1 MPQAYVKKLA
11 RKHGTTTRR
20 AEGKWAKAKAA
31 AASQGHD
38 GNYAYVTSIFKNMMH
53 ETPYIPTLKDLTNG
67 MSFKYFLVA
76 EADEENPAEKRQM
89 SPEWQHLSKFP
100 QFNELPFKVRREL
113 EHEVRA
119 DGLISDYNQLE
130 PEEKESV
137 DDALQDLVI
146 DKMQKHFGTGINLG
160 NWTEPQPEPEEVGDE
175 EGGDE
180 EASAVDDE
188 LPEVMPRRRERAP
201 SHIAAFRGKPEGME
215 TDEEQPGEEG
225 STVAKRKSYY
235 KPWAQLSDEQR
246 QGRAALAKKHGMLY
260 RVKNSKWFRTLAPEK
275 QQAIVDKLKSGEWS
289 VEQAGAWAKSQGLS
303 TVA

>member
-76 EADEENPAEKRQM
+76 EADEDNVSQKREQ
-89 SPEWQHLSKFP
+89 SPEWRHLSKFP
-100 QFNELPFKVRREL
+100 QFLELPFKIRREL
-113 EHEVRA
+113 EQEVRA
-119 DGLISDYNQLE
+119 DGLISDYEQLE

-146 DKMQKHFGTGINLG
+146 DKMSKHFGTGINLA
-160 NWTEPQPEPEEVGDE
+160 NWNDVQPEPEPEETDVVPGDE
-175 EGGDE
+175 PDAPADE
-180 EASAVDDE
+180 
-188 LPEVMPRRRERAP
+188 PMPRRRAERAP
-201 SHIAAFRGKPEGME
+201 KHIAAFRDKVETSPEQSS
-215 TDEEQPGEEG
+215 DEELPHVG
-225 STVAKRKSYY
+225 TRKSYY
-235 KPWAQLSDEQR
+235 KPWAQLSDDQR
-246 QGRAALAKKHGMLY
+246 KGRAALAKKHGMLY

-275 QQAIVDKLKSGEWS
+275 QQTIIDKLKSGEWS
-289 VEQAGAWAKSQGLS
+289 VEQAGSWAKAQGLS
-303 TVA
+303 TVV